1 MVIIK
6 KEDTTMKRCYGIF
19 NKQLILPTSFRD
31 CLTYG
36 QIQNLMI
43 QKIEEL
49 EEKVATLES
58 EVAQL
63 KSDQTE

>member
-1 MVIIK
+1 
-6 KEDTTMKRCYGIF
+6 MKRCYGLF

>member
-1 MVIIK
+1 
-6 KEDTTMKRCYGIF
+6 MKRCYGIF

-49 EEKVATLES
+49 EEKVTTLES

-63 KSDQTE
+63 KSGQSE

>member
-1 MVIIK
+1 
-6 KEDTTMKRCYGIF
+6 MKRCYGIF

>member
-1 MVIIK
+1 MK
-6 KEDTTMKRCYGIF
+6 KCYGIF

-49 EEKVATLES
+49 EEKVAELEAKVAAS
-58 EVAQL
+58 ET
-63 KSDQTE
+63 TETSLETKGLTK

>member
-1 MVIIK
+1 
-6 KEDTTMKRCYGIF
+6 MKRCYGIF
-19 NKQLILPTSFRD
+19 NKQIIIPSSFRD

>member
-1 MVIIK
+1 MK
-6 KEDTTMKRCYGIF
+6 KCGIF
-19 NKQLILPTSFRD
+19 SKQLILPTSFRD

-49 EEKVATLES
+49 EEKVSTLE
-58 EVAQL
+58 EKVDKL
-63 KSDQTE
+63 ENDQA

>member
-1 MVIIK
+1 
-6 KEDTTMKRCYGIF
+6 MKRCYGIF

-49 EEKVATLES
+49 EEKVTTLES

-63 KSDQTE
+63 KSDQSE

>member
-1 MVIIK
+1 
-6 KEDTTMKRCYGIF
+6 MKRCYGIF

-49 EEKVATLES
+49 EEKVTTLES

>member
-1 MVIIK
+1 MK
-6 KEDTTMKRCYGIF
+6 KCYSIF

-49 EEKVATLES
+49 EDKVATLES
-58 EVAQL
+58 EIAQL

>member
-1 MVIIK
+1 
-6 KEDTTMKRCYGIF
+6 MKRCYGIF

-63 KSDQTE
+63 KSGQTE